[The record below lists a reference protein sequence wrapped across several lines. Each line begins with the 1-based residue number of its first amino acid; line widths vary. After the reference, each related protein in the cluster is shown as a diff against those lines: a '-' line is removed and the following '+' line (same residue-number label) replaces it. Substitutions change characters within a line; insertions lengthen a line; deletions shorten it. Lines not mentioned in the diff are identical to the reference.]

1 MARLKTQIKS
11 EITTPFMANQTLADA
26 YGFPLGASFEA
37 EFSLVSLENILFEI
51 VALAIFLHELMFDQ
65 HAKEVNERLANE
77 KAGTL
82 PWYRTMALRFQ
93 FGFNLVADKDYFDN
107 TGATDQQITDS
118 KIIKYAAVNEAVDS
132 SRVILKIAGEVNGVL
147 TDFTDPAQV
156 EAIENYYKRI
166 KVAGTNITIINYKAD
181 KLYLVLQIKRD
192 ALVLDENGMSKLNAN
207 YPVIESLQQFMK
219 ELDFNGELRLS
230 ALVDKIQKV
239 SGVIDATLLS
249 AQSSWINPDLGGYGD
264 PQPIVISKIAESGY
278 FEIVSF
284 DTISY
289 VV

>member
-11 EITTPFMANQTLADA
+11 EITTPFMANQTLANA
-26 YGFPLGASFEA
+26 YGFTLGASFEA

-93 FGFNLVADKDYFDN
+93 FGFNLVSDNDYFDN
-107 TGATDQQITDS
+107 TGATDQQIEAS

-132 SRVILKIAGEVNGVL
+132 SRVILKIAGEVDGVL
-147 TDFTDPAQV
+147 TDFTDPSQV

-166 KVAGTNITIINYKAD
+166 KVAGTSLTIINYKAD
-181 KLYLVLQIKRD
+181 KLYLILQIKRD
-192 ALVLDENGMSKLNAN
+192 ALVLDENGMSKLNGN
-207 YPVIESLQQFMK
+207 FPVVDALREFMK

-230 ALVDKIQKV
+230 ALVDKIQAV
-239 SGVIDATLLS
+239 PGVIDATLLS
-249 AQSSWINPDLGGYGD
+249 AQSSWINPELGGYGD

-284 DTISY
+284 DNISY

>member
-1 MARLKTQIKS
+1 MSRTIAQIQNEMLVNIAANETLSVLNSTSKTAIYRLIV
-11 EITTPFMANQTLADA
+11 
-26 YGFPLGASFEA
+26 Y
-37 EFSLVSLENILFEI
+37 I
-51 VALAIFLHELMFDQ
+51 VAVSIQIHESFFDS
-65 HAKEVNERLANE
+65 HTREVDVRLANE

-93 FGFNLVADKDYFDN
+93 FGFSLVADKDYFDN
-107 TGATDQQITDS
+107 TGATDEQIEAS
-118 KIIKYAAVNEAVDS
+118 KIIKYAAVNETVDQ

-147 TDFTDPAQV
+147 TDFTDPSQV

-166 KVAGTNITIINYKAD
+166 KVAGTNLTIINYKAD
-181 KLYLVLQIKRD
+181 QLYLVLQIKRD
-192 ALVLDENGMSKLNAN
+192 ALVLNENGMSKLNGD
-207 YPVIESLQQFMK
+207 YPVNEALQQFMK

-230 ALVDKIQKV
+230 ALVDKIQQV
-239 SGVIDATLLS
+239 AGVIDATLLS

-264 PQPIVISKIAESGY
+264 PQPIAISKIAESGY

-284 DTISY
+284 DNISY